1 MKYSAT
7 NSKLSQLKAN
17 SQRLVAIS
25 YLPKA
30 ISPKP
35 SAISYQLTVI
45 LLASLFF
52 SCNNNNQ
59 FDASGTFEAEET
71 IISAET
77 TGTIKQFDI
86 EEGQTLT
93 AGTFIGFI
101 DSVQL
106 YLKKKQLEMQI
117 QSVLSQKPNI
127 STQLAGIGIQLQT
140 AQTEQQRI
148 ANLVKA
154 NAATQKQLDDASAQV
169 DIIKKQIE
177 AQQSTLGITSSSI
190 TEQTSPI
197 RVQIEQVNDQ
207 LAKCKIVNPV
217 NGTVL
222 AKYAETNEVAVQG
235 KALYKIADIS
245 TLTLRAYI
253 SGIQLSE
260 IKIGQQVNI
269 FIDTDA
275 KNYKEYQGEIY
286 WISDKSEFT
295 PKTIQ
300 TKDERANLV
309 YAIKVRVKNDGF
321 LKIGMYGEVKFK

>member
-1 MKYSAT
+1 MRYFTS
-7 NSKLSQLKAN
+7 NSKKHL
-17 SQRLVAIS
+17 
-25 YLPKA
+25 
-30 ISPKP
+30 
-35 SAISYQLTVI
+35 SYQLTAISQQLPANSYKLAAI
-45 LLASLFF
+45 LLSTFLI
-52 SCNNNNQ
+52 SCNNNNNQ
-59 FDASGTFEAEET
+59 FDASGTFEADET
-71 IISAET
+71 IISADT
-77 TGTIKQFDI
+77 SGTIKQFDI
-86 EEGQTLT
+86 AEGQTLN
-93 AGTFIGFI
+93 AGTFIGYI

-127 STQLAGIGIQLQT
+127 STQLGGIEVQLD
-140 AQTEQQRI
+140 AAKVEQQRI

-154 NAATQKQLDDASAQV
+154 NAATQKQLDEVSAQV
-169 DIIKKQIE
+169 EVIKKQME

-197 RVQIEQVNDQ
+197 KVQIEQLNDQ

-217 NGTVL
+217 TGTVL
-222 AKYAETNEVAVQG
+222 AKYAANNEMAVQG

-245 TLTLRAYI
+245 LLTLRAYI
-253 SGIQLSE
+253 SGTQLSQ
-260 IKIGQQVNI
+260 IKIGQAVKV

-275 KNYKEYQGEIY
+275 KNYKEYPAEIY

-321 LKIGMYGEVKFK
+321 LKIGMYGEVKF